1 MKKNSNDWFIKSIT
15 FASLVFMA
23 LLFVIGTI
31 GEICAI
37 VEDRNPKTGIDPQT
51 ALTEY
56 VEKVSEINGVRPE
69 VVMAIIDRESNFRPY
84 EKNAYSGCIGLMQLS
99 PDTVEWLRQH
109 TGCHYDPYNPLQ
121 SIAGGIQLLHWL
133 LDRYDGDEPMALLA
147 YAEGYRGAERLVS
160 EEGVNPIKTWQV
172 QTIYNRIETKGA
184 K

>member
-1 MKKNSNDWFIKSIT
+1 MRKNSNDWFIQSIT
-15 FASLVFMA
+15 ISSIVYMV
-23 LLFVIGTI
+23 LLLVIGITGTI
-31 GEICAI
+31 CTSI
-37 VEDRNPKTGIDPQT
+37 EDRNPKTGIDPQT

-56 VEKVSEINGVRPE
+56 VEKASEINGVRPE
-69 VVMAIIDRESNFRPY
+69 VVMAIIDRESNFQPY

-147 YAEGYRGAERLVS
+147 YAEGYGEAERLVA
-160 EEGVNPIKTWQV
+160 EEGVNPINTWQV
-172 QTIYNRIETKGA
+172 QTIYTRIENKGA